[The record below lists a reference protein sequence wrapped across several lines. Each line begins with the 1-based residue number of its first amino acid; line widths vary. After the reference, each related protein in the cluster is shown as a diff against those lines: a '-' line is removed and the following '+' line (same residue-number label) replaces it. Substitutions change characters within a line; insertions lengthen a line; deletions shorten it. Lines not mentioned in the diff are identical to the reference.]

1 MKNNKN
7 EELRK
12 TNINWYPGHMVKT
25 KRQIMEDLKLV
36 DVIIELL
43 DSRIPIASQNPDIAE
58 LIGNKKRI
66 ILLNKSDLAEE
77 EETKKWIAYFKGK
90 GINAVATES
99 NTGVGVQNCLKLIEQ
114 LMQEELKKQAEKGRI
129 HKTIRVMIL
138 GIPNVGK
145 SSFINRIAKKN
156 SAEVGNKPG
165 VTKRKQ
171 WVRVGKKIDLLDTPG
186 VLWPKFE
193 SEMVAL
199 NLSYT
204 GSIKDTILQQT
215 EIAYELLKYLYKQY
229 PENLWI
235 RYQINEDEKQKIKE
249 KEQQNEEI
257 LELMNVIA
265 KKRGTILSGG
275 KIDEEKL
282 ARLVLDDFRSGRLG
296 RITLEKVEESWK

>member
-1 MKNNKN
+1 
-7 EELRK
+7 
-12 TNINWYPGHMVKT
+12 
-25 KRQIMEDLKLV
+25 
-36 DVIIELL
+36 
-43 DSRIPIASQNPDIAE
+43 
-58 LIGNKKRI
+58 
-66 ILLNKSDLAEE
+66 
-77 EETKKWIAYFKGK
+77 
-90 GINAVATES
+90 
-99 NTGVGVQNCLKLIEQ
+99 
-114 LMQEELKKQAEKGRI
+114 
-129 HKTIRVMIL
+129 
-138 GIPNVGK
+138 
-145 SSFINRIAKKN
+145 
-156 SAEVGNKPG
+156 
-165 VTKRKQ
+165 
-171 WVRVGKKIDLLDTPG
+171 
-186 VLWPKFE
+186 
-193 SEMVAL
+193 MVAL